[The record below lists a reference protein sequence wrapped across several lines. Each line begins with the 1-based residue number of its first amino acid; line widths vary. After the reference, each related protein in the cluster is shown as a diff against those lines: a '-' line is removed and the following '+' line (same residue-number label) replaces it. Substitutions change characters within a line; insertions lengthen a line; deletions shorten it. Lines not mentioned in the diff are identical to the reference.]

1 MEPRPGDGRQIMS
14 DVLFYEPRHGHG
26 LPHDPFKAI
35 VAPRPI
41 GWISTVDAEGRPNL
55 APYSFFNAFCESPPM
70 VGFSSGGRKDSLSNA
85 EATGEFV
92 FNLATRRQAEA
103 MNLSSAPFPP
113 GVSEFEAAGLTPL
126 PSRLV
131 RPPRVA
137 GAPAALE
144 CKVVLILP
152 LKDLDGNRT
161 TSTLVLGQA
170 VGVHIDRA
178 YLEDGM
184 FDMVAAGTIARCG
197 YRGDYA
203 QVAALFEML
212 RPAAASTPPDRPG

>member
-1 MEPRPGDGRQIMS
+1 MDEMY
-14 DVLFYEPRHGHG
+14 FYEPKEGHG

-41 GWISTVDAEGRPNL
+41 GWISTVDPEGRVNL
-55 APYSFFNAFCESPPM
+55 APYSFYNAFSEAPPI
-70 VGFSSGGRKDSLSNA
+70 VGFSSGGRKDSQRNI

-92 FNLATRRQAEA
+92 CNLVTRKHALA
-103 MNLSSAPFPP
+103 MNLTSAPFPH
-113 GVSEFEAAGLTPL
+113 GVNEMERAGLAAA

-137 GAPAALE
+137 DAPAALE
-144 CKVVLILP
+144 CKLLLVLP
-152 LKDLDGNRT
+152 LSDLDGEATGN
-161 TSTLVLGQA
+161 TLILEQV

-178 YLEDGM
+178 FLKGGL
-184 FDMVAAGTIARCG
+184 FDLAAAGTIARCG

-203 QVAALFEML
+203 EVTSVFEML
-212 RPAAASTPPDRPG
+212 RPAP

>member
-1 MEPRPGDGRQIMS
+1 MS
-14 DVLFYEPRHGHG
+14 DYHFYEPGKGHG

-41 GWISTVDAEGRPNL
+41 GWLSSIDAAGRVNL
-55 APYSFFNAFCESPPM
+55 APYSFYNAFCESPPI
-70 VGFSSGGRKDSLSNA
+70 VGFSSGGRKDSQRNI

-92 FNLATRRQAEA
+92 ANLVTRKHAEA
-103 MNLSSAPFPP
+103 MNVTSAPFPH
-113 GVSEFEAAGLTPL
+113 GVDEMERAGLAAA

-137 GAPAALE
+137 DAPAALE
-144 CKVVLILP
+144 CKLLLVLP
-152 LKDLDGNRT
+152 LKDLDGRLT
-161 TSTLVLGQA
+161 GSTLLLGQV

-178 YLEDGM
+178 LLKDGL
-184 FDMVAAGTIARCG
+184 FDLAAAHTIARCG

-203 QVAALFEML
+203 EVTSLFEL
-212 RPAAASTPPDRPG
+212 VRPAS

>member
-1 MEPRPGDGRQIMS
+1 MSPYEHAADPAEIHFYDPRQ
-14 DVLFYEPRHGHG
+14 GHG

-41 GWISTVDAEGRPNL
+41 GWISTVDGAGRPNL
-55 APYSFFNAFCESPPM
+55 APHSFFNAFCERPPI
-70 VGFSSGGRKDSLSNA
+70 VGFASGGRKDSQRNA

-92 FNLATRRQAEA
+92 VNLATRRHAEA
-103 MNLSSAPFPP
+103 MNLTSAPFPP
-113 GVSEFEAAGLTPL
+113 GVSEFEAAGLAQA

-137 GAPAALE
+137 DAPAALE
-144 CKVVLILP
+144 CKVILILP
-152 LKDLDGNRT
+152 LKDLDGAPT
-161 TSTLVLGQA
+161 PSTLVLGQV
-170 VGVHIDRA
+170 VGVHIDPAFLR
-178 YLEDGM
+178 DGL

-203 QVAALFEML
+203 QVTALFEML
-212 RPAAASTPPDRPG
+212 RPTAGA

>member
-1 MEPRPGDGRQIMS
+1 MNDFH
-14 DVLFYEPRHGHG
+14 FYEPRLGHG

-41 GWISTVDAEGRPNL
+41 GWISSVDVEGRVNL
-55 APYSFFNAFCESPPM
+55 APYSFFNAFCESPPI
-70 VGFSSGGRKDSLSNA
+70 VGFSSGGRKDSQRNV

-92 FNLATRRQAEA
+92 ANLATMRQAAA
-103 MNLSSAPFPP
+103 MNQSSAPYPH
-113 GVSEFEAAGLTPL
+113 GVDEMAMAGLTAA

-137 GAPAALE
+137 DAPAALE
-144 CKVVLILP
+144 CKLLMVVP
-152 LKDLDGNRT
+152 LKDLEGRATPN
-161 TSTLVLGQA
+161 TLILGQV

-178 YLEDGM
+178 FLTDGF

-197 YRGDYA
+197 YAGDYA
-203 QVAALFEML
+203 EVVGLFEMR
-212 RPAAASTPPDRPG
+212 RPMLG